1 MDKCIFYLAMLLLSL
16 QLERRINNFLKI
28 FKRLFHCCVM
38 MGDFN
43 VRVGSRG
50 INDDDEWYKR
60 GPHRYGEFNE
70 AGRELLSF
78 PLLSFFSERSNGMQ
92 YQV

>member
-1 MDKCIFYLAMLLLSL
+1 
-16 QLERRINNFLKI
+16 
-28 FKRLFHCCVM
+28 M

-50 INDDDEWYKR
+50 VNDDDEWYKR
-60 GPHRYGEFNE
+60 GPHRYGELNV

-78 PLLSFFSERSNGMQ
+78 LSINEATVCNTRFKKKDIH
-92 YQV
+92 